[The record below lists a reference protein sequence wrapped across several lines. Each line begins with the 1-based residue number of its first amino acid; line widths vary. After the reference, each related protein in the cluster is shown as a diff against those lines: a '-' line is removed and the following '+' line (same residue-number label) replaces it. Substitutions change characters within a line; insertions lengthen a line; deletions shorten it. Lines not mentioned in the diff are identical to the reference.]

1 MDPNAHKKNLVNK
14 FNKEEAIKKLKK
26 EKFSRLVV
34 SFYFFRK
41 ISNIS
46 SLRDAMFLKFNDL
59 NIKGRIYI
67 SREGVNAQASVPK
80 QNKLEFEN
88 YVKEI
93 FDYKLLRF
101 NYAITHN

>member
-1 MDPNAHKKNLVNK
+1 
-14 FNKEEAIKKLKK
+14 
-26 EKFSRLVV
+26 
-34 SFYFFRK
+34 
-41 ISNIS
+41 
-46 SLRDAMFLKFNDL
+46 MFLKFNDL

-101 NYAITHN
+101 NYAITHNRFAFYKLTIKEKKNII